1 MEIRK
6 AIKPVNDFKKSA
18 KIPDEVA
25 AILFDE
31 KIEEQ
36 VGFNV
41 KKSNRDIARAM
52 TLDDLQGTDLGAFFD
67 RVEEICRSA

>member
-1 MEIRK
+1 LW
-6 AIKPVNDFKKSA
+6 S
-18 KIPDEVA
+18 
-25 AILFDE
+25 LQLDE

-52 TLDDLQGTDLGAFFD
+52 TLDDDLQGTDLGAFFD
-67 RVEEICRSA
+67 RVEEICPLETSSTE

>member
-1 MEIRK
+1 MQ
-6 AIKPVNDFKKSA
+6 
-18 KIPDEVA
+18 
-25 AILFDE
+25 LDE

-52 TLDDLQGTDLGAFFD
+52 TLDDDLQGTDLGAFFD
-67 RVEEICRSA
+67 RVEEICPLETSSTE